1 MVMKFPEIPKSV
13 FRLSL
18 FGTICGAVVL
28 IKDYTKG
35 RKYKSEERMAGK
47 TVIVTGANSG
57 IGKATSHD
65 LAKRG
70 ARVIMACRDMGA
82 CGRAKDTII
91 KETYNQNICCKYLD
105 LSSMQSIRKFAE
117 EMNKENRVDILINN
131 AGIMMC
137 KRALTA
143 EGIELQLGVNHFGS
157 FLLTH
162 LLLDKLK
169 ASAPSRIVNLTS
181 LSYKTSCINFEDLNS
196 ENNYSESEAY
206 KQSKFALVLSTKEYA
221 KKLEGTG
228 VTINLVYPGVTKT
241 KISRHT
247 DLQKSFL
254 SWIVLGPVFWLV
266 EKSPEEGAQTVIY
279 AAVEPSIEKTNGKI
293 FIDLEEQ
300 EIPYLR
306 KTDEADGKR
315 LFATSQKWSRIT

>member
-1 MVMKFPEIPKSV
+1 
-13 FRLSL
+13 
-18 FGTICGAVVL
+18 
-28 IKDYTKG
+28 
-35 RKYKSEERMAGK
+35 MAGK

-57 IGKATSHD
+57 IGQATSHD

-82 CGRAKDTII
+82 CGRARDTIVKDTF
-91 KETYNQNICCKYLD
+91 NQNVSCKYLD
-105 LSSMQSIRKFAE
+105 LSSMQSIRRFAE
-117 EMNKENRVDILINN
+117 EVNKENRVDILINN

-137 KRALTA
+137 KKAMTA

-169 ASAPSRIVNLTS
+169 ESAPSRVINLTS
-181 LSYKTSCINFEDLNS
+181 LSYKTANINFEDLNS
-196 ENNYSESEAY
+196 DESYSESGAY
-206 KQSKFALVLSTKEYA
+206 KQSKLALVLSSKEYA
-221 KKLEGTG
+221 KRLEGTG
-228 VTINLVYPGVTKT
+228 VTVNLVYPGITKT

-247 DLQKSFL
+247 DLNKSFI
-254 SWIVLGPVFWLV
+254 SWLVLGPVFWLV

-279 AAVEPSIEKTNGKI
+279 AAVEPNIEKTNGKI

-306 KTDEADGKR
+306 ESDEVDGKR
-315 LFATSQKWSRIT
+315 LFATSQKWTRIT